1 MRALLIGVALVFG
14 ISAAASAAVEEIAIS
29 DAYARATPP
38 GATVGAVYFKVR
50 NNGTQDDRLLSADSP
65 VGERTEV
72 HTHTMENG
80 VARMHEVE
88 AVVIPAGESVLF
100 QPGGFHIMLLDL
112 KGQLMEGDNV
122 PLTLKFERT
131 GTVQLTVP
139 VKKITA
145 LMPHHGHGHAHEAGH
160 RHEHHRQR

>member
-1 MRALLIGVALVFG
+1 MRAVLIGVTLFLG
-14 ISAAASAAVEEIAIS
+14 INMAAMAAVEEIAIS

-38 GATVGAVYFKVR
+38 GATVGAVYFKIR
-50 NNGTQDDRLLSADSP
+50 NNGSQADRLLSADSP

-72 HTHTMENG
+72 HTHTMEND

-88 AVVIPAGESVLF
+88 AVEIPAGESVLF

-112 KGQLMEGDNV
+112 KGQLIEGDDV

-131 GTVQLTVP
+131 GTVKLTVP
-139 VKKITA
+139 VKKITV
-145 LMPHHGHGHAHEAGH
+145 LMPHQGHGG
-160 RHEHHRQR
+160 EHHRQR